1 MKEQWEWKV
10 IKVGLAH
17 SIEHKLNELAKEGW
31 LVESIVPAM
40 DSVYTVFLK
49 RMVNKGERLD
59 ESS

>member
-1 MKEQWEWKV
+1 
-10 IKVGLAH
+10 LAH